1 MSRDT
6 LRGLVEIVDEKKI
19 FYKDAVADE
28 EIVKEVCREIALAHG
43 WKLRYLSAKEEGT
56 KAVCRFR

>member
-1 MSRDT
+1 M
-6 LRGLVEIVDEKKI
+6 KKI